1 MKQIEVNGMVYEF
14 DEKLLLKQE
23 IRVGDNVQILI
34 KDAYSS
40 RPDLYSGVVTQIL
53 PFNENNPAVEVMYIK
68 NSYSDFQIKRRIIT
82 NASDESAKII
92 KTDAGFLPFTKETET
107 LLDGI
112 ENKYRYG
119 SIEKIERISGIRNY
133 PDPDAELK
141 TEAQEV

>member
-14 DEKLLLKQE
+14 DEKFLLKQE

-53 PFNENNPAVEVMYIK
+53 PFNENNPAVEVMYIE

-82 NASDESAKII
+82 NSSDESAKII
-92 KTDAGFLPFTKETET
+92 KTDAGFLPFTKESAIDM
-107 LLDGI
+107 LDQNI
-112 ENKYRYG
+112 RKKEQDLREAKEKKEYFVRYFNKYF
-119 SIEKIERISGIRNY
+119 N
-133 PDPDAELK
+133 
-141 TEAQEV
+141 AQEEK